1 MLNWSEPEILPEPA
15 HRAVSDLG
23 CVSVNVKTEIHDDN

>member
-1 MLNWSEPEILPEPA
+1 MFSGFELYSRWVPL

-23 CVSVNVKTEIHDDN
+23 CESVNVKTEIHDDN